1 MTKQT
6 PKKRPAAKKKSTKA
20 KKTTSRGW
28 GKTLFSLG
36 LKLALVGLAALFIL
50 GIYLD
55 GKIRDRF
62 DGQIWQLPAVV
73 YGRILH
79 LAPGEDV
86 TISELKRELD
96 LLNYNKVRTPSR
108 PGEYSASSTRV
119 ELIRRPFEFED
130 GPQPSKHVM
139 VTFSSDG
146 VESIKQLDDGKQRG
160 YLRIEPKLLGMMESN
175 TDEQRLFLPRERF
188 PEFLVDALLTTED
201 RDFYHHDG
209 VSPLAIA
216 RALVVNIKAGRTV
229 QGGSTL
235 TQQLAKNLFLTRDR
249 TLWRKVQEAYIAII
263 LDYRYSKDRIL
274 EAYLNEVYLGQA
286 KGQGVHGFPLGAR
299 LYFGRP
305 IEELR
310 IDQLAMLVGM
320 VKGPSYYN
328 PWRYPERAQTR
339 RDLVLRMMMENGII
353 TSSQYAQAAARDLD
367 VQKSPSLNSRQP
379 AYFEQLTMEIR
390 ERVGNQ
396 FDPESGLRVFTTL
409 DPLSQSL
416 IEKTVV
422 KKVGELKKVAG
433 KELEAA
439 AVIAD
444 RQSGEIRAMV
454 GGSRPGYAGFNRAL
468 NGRRQIGSL
477 AKPAVYLAALS
488 EPNKYNLG
496 SPLEDKPVV
505 LKGDKGSEWRP
516 RNYDRKFRGE
526 VPLLRALANS
536 YNIPTVNL
544 GLALGLD
551 KVIDT
556 FEELGVDPDQI
567 TRVPSLLLGAFT
579 LTPMEVTQMYQTLGS
594 GGRQAE
600 LTALRAVV
608 TREGQ
613 VLYRNWP
620 KSNQTVPEQ
629 ASWLT
634 LYAMKQAVKDG
645 TARYLN
651 PSFAWASMAGKTG
664 TTDNNRDSWYVGI
677 DGREVVT
684 IWLGRDDNKSTK
696 LTGSSGALR
705 VYADYIKA
713 RQPERLI
720 LSWPSQLTSVP
731 YRVHDGQFVTD
742 CVSETKIPMW
752 DPSGS
757 WRKRCE
763 KSDPIGWF
771 SGLFN

>member
-1 MTKQT
+1 MLRYEGSGT
-6 PKKRPAAKKKSTKA
+6 
-20 KKTTSRGW
+20 
-28 GKTLFSLG
+28 
-36 LKLALVGLAALFIL
+36 
-50 GIYLD
+50 
-55 GKIRDRF
+55 
-62 DGQIWQLPAVV
+62 
-73 YGRILH
+73 
-79 LAPGEDV
+79 ED
-86 TISELKRELD
+86 
-96 LLNYNKVRTPSR
+96 
-108 PGEYSASSTRV
+108 
-119 ELIRRPFEFED
+119 
-130 GPQPSKHVM
+130 
-139 VTFSSDG
+139 
-146 VESIKQLDDGKQRG
+146 DDG
-160 YLRIEPKLLGMMESN
+160 
-175 TDEQRLFLPRERF
+175 ER
-188 PEFLVDALLTTED
+188 
-201 RDFYHHDG
+201 HHH
-209 VSPLAIA
+209 I
-216 RALVVNIKAGRTV
+216 R
-229 QGGSTL
+229 
-235 TQQLAKNLFLTRDR
+235 
-249 TLWRKVQEAYIAII
+249 
-263 LDYRYSKDRIL
+263 
-274 EAYLNEVYLGQA
+274 
-286 KGQGVHGFPLGAR
+286 
-299 LYFGRP
+299 
-305 IEELR
+305 
-310 IDQLAMLVGM
+310 
-320 VKGPSYYN
+320 
-328 PWRYPERAQTR
+328 
-339 RDLVLRMMMENGII
+339 
-353 TSSQYAQAAARDLD
+353 QYAQAAGRSLD
-367 VQKSPSLNSRQP
+367 VQTSPNLNSRQP

-409 DPLSQSL
+409 DSLSQSL

-422 KKVGELKKVAG
+422 KKVGELKSVAG
-433 KELEAA
+433 KKLEAA
-439 AVIAD
+439 VVIAD

-488 EPNKYNLG
+488 EPNQYNLG
-496 SPLEDKPVV
+496 SPLDDKPVV

-556 FEELGVDPDQI
+556 FDQLGVDPDQI

-608 TREGQ
+608 TRQGQ

-620 KSNQTVPEQ
+620 KSSQTVSEQ

-651 PSFAWASMAGKTG
+651 SSFAWASLAGKTG

-684 IWLGRDDNKSTK
+684 IWLGRDDNKPMK

-742 CVSETKIPMW
+742 CVSESKIPMW
-752 DPSGS
+752 DPKGS